1 MNIKKQLSLTVG
13 LALGIQCI
21 VGVIV
26 YTSISQL
33 LDDTKWVE
41 HTYKVIGQANQ
52 LKRYMIDQETG
63 MRGHVVSGIDEFLD
77 PYRDGYVEFSA
88 LIIHLKET
96 VSDNPKQ
103 VKRLEAVE
111 TLASQWRT
119 NVAERYILMRQNILK
134 GEHLEQ
140 QIRQMVESGMGK
152 KTMDGLRAKV
162 DQSSLST
169 AQKNRLILDLVNM
182 ETGLRG
188 FLLTENVVYL
198 EPYQSAAQL
207 ISADLQRV
215 SASPELIAA
224 INQWIKDYA
233 EPLIKLAKEETAT
246 ADMDALYIEFE
257 KKEGKNYMDKI
268 RQQLLDFIA
277 VENQLLAQRLQK
289 QQSTTLYA
297 ELTIIVGVFIAF
309 VIGGL
314 IMVRMGKSFLKT
326 QQLQQQKLQSDT
338 ELKLLKAQVDSH
350 FLFNTL
356 NTIYYTA
363 NKDPELSR
371 QLVMDLSNLMRI
383 NLKRQEELC
392 SLADEL
398 DHVQRYLR
406 IEKVRFQDKLTVE
419 EIIELNTSTIQ
430 LPMFSVQTLVENA
443 IKHGISKSLSGG
455 TVTIHCYQQA
465 DAIVIDVCDTANML
479 DLSDNESKTE
489 KSLGLNLVRDRLK
502 QYSTFDS
509 ELQLLSEQQTT
520 IARLMLK

>member
-1 MNIKKQLSLTVG
+1 MKIKKQLSLTVG

-21 VGVIV
+21 IGVIV
-26 YTSISQL
+26 YASISQL
-33 LDDTKWVE
+33 LNDTKWVE

-88 LIIHLKET
+88 LIINLKET
-96 VSDNPKQ
+96 VSDNPEQ

-111 TLASQWRT
+111 LLATQWRT
-119 NVAERYILMRQNILK
+119 NVAERYIVMRQNILK
-134 GEHLEQ
+134 GEHLEK

-152 KTMDGLRAKV
+152 KTMDGLRFMV
-162 DQSSLST
+162 DSANLT
-169 AQKNRLILDLVNM
+169 TPEKNLLILDLVNM

-198 EPYQSAAQL
+198 EPYQLAEQL
-207 ISADLQRV
+207 ISDDLQRIG
-215 SASPELIAA
+215 ASSELKSA
-224 INQWIKDYA
+224 INRWVKDYA
-233 EPLIKLAKEETAT
+233 EPLIKLAKEESTST
-246 ADMDALYIEFE
+246 DMEELYIEFE

-268 RQQLLDFIA
+268 RQQLLDFIE
-277 VENQLLAQRLQK
+277 VENQLLVQRLQK
-289 QQSTTLYA
+289 QESTTLYA
-297 ELTIIVGVFIAF
+297 ELSIIFGVFIAF

-392 SLADEL
+392 SLSDEL

-406 IEKVRFQDKLTVE
+406 IEKVRFQDKLMIE
-419 EIIELNTSTIQ
+419 EIIELDTSIIQ

-443 IKHGISKSLSGG
+443 IKHGISKSLIGG
-455 TVTIHCYQQA
+455 TITIHCYQQA

-479 DLSDNESKTE
+479 DQTDTGPKTE

-509 ELQLLSEQQTT
+509 ELHLLSEQQTT
-520 IARLMLK
+520 IARLILK